1 MAIYVKEKSL
11 RSTIAS
17 VTSDFVSKFV
27 SKFALTNKLVERLT
41 INDEREISKAF
52 MKICGQLLF
61 PRNGYRPRPA
71 T

>member
-1 MAIYVKEKSL
+1 MDDGLWMMSAAWEFIIHNSELSE
-11 RSTIAS
+11 AP
-17 VTSDFVSKFV
+17 V